1 MARILLIDDDD
12 DLRHFLQEALV
23 QRGHQVRCLERADG
37 GVVVLATGEF
47 DLVLVDENMPGM
59 SGSDF
64 LTALRK
70 RGMGLPA
77 ILMTGLAKGALVQ
90 QMKKLDVLVVGKPAG
105 GHEEFRKDLELVL
118 DVALQRD
125 AEILAAIGQAVN
137 VALKAGKTSLVP
149 NLRRLLEREL
159 LTRVLAEV
167 HGNTDEATRILG
179 VSPTELL
186 EEKTTK
192 ASPLSFRTE
201 ALVLIANHPEFTA
214 DEIAGRLGCSR
225 STLYRDKLIK
235 GALKVR
241 GGGHHRP
248 PSGTKSAEGDMEA
261 FEE

>member
-1 MARILLIDDDD
+1 
-12 DLRHFLQEALV
+12 
-23 QRGHQVRCLERADG
+23 
-37 GVVVLATGEF
+37 
-47 DLVLVDENMPGM
+47 
-59 SGSDF
+59 
-64 LTALRK
+64 
-70 RGMGLPA
+70 
-77 ILMTGLAKGALVQ
+77 
-90 QMKKLDVLVVGKPAG
+90 LDALVVGKPAG
-105 GHEEFRKDLELVL
+105 GHDEFWKDLELVL

-125 AEILAAIGQAVN
+125 AEILAAINQAVN

-167 HGNTDEATRILG
+167 NGNSDEATRILG

-186 EEKTTK
+186 EEKSAK

-201 ALVLIANHPEFTA
+201 ALVLIANHPELTA
-214 DEIAGRLGCSR
+214 DEIAVRLGCSR

-235 GALKVR
+235 GALKIR

-248 PSGTKSAEGDMEA
+248 PSGTRSADGDMEA